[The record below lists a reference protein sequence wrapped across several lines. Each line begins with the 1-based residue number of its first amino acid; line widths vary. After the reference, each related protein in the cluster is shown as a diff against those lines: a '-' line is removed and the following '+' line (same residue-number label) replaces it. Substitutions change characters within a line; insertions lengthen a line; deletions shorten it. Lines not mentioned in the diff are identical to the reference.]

1 MHRVAPRYLKMVTSS
16 NFWPLM
22 LISALILFVLLVMIL
37 LFSVLISGVHA
48 VALPTSL
55 SVIQRKNKGVKI
67 LEW

>member
-1 MHRVAPRYLKMVTSS
+1 MR
-16 NFWPLM
+16 
-22 LISALILFVLLVMIL
+22 ISALILFVLLVMIL

-48 VALPTSL
+48 VALPMSL